1 MKRMKLIMMLKI
13 MDTITGSNTIAGTAG
28 GTLLVVL
35 LHIQADEL
43 LQTVLLAAVGAV
55 VSYSTS
61 VFLKWVIGRF
71 KKEKRP

>member
-1 MKRMKLIMMLKI
+1 MMLKI
-13 MDTITGSNTIAGTAG
+13 MDTITGNNTIAGTTG

-35 LHIQADEL
+35 LHIQVEEL
-43 LQTVLLAAVGAV
+43 FKTVLFAFIGAV

-61 VFLKWVIGRF
+61 VCIRWFIGRF